1 MHNLEILIP
10 MTMFAGI
17 FGVFFIFF
25 KTRNKERMA
34 RIDKGDMSRDPK
46 GFGALK
52 FGLLFT
58 GVALGIIFGYLL
70 SASGAMPE
78 EIAIPAM
85 IFLMGGVGLITY
97 YMMIKKLS
105 TTEDQ
110 G

>member
-34 RIDKGDMSRDPK
+34 RLEQGDLSRTPK
-46 GFGALK
+46 GLSALK
-52 FGLLFT
+52 FGMLFA
-58 GVALGIIFGYLL
+58 GVALGIIFGYMLY
-70 SASGAMPE
+70 ASGAMPE
-78 EIAIPAM
+78 EIAIPSM
-85 IFLMGGVGLITY
+85 IFLLGGIALIAY
-97 YMMIKKLS
+97 YLVIKKLN